1 MAIIQVLMMRNRRP
15 EDEDDVIGR
24 ISYYSEQLLER
35 LQKIN
40 KDYYVVEVDTDYIIH
55 FKSYVWEKEIEDIE
69 NQKEIRQRMLESV
82 EWEIEQMRIK
92 RKGYEDSNFMKKP
105 WDDLQKKRQE
115 LI

>member
-55 FKSYVWEKEIEDIE
+55 FKSYVWEKEIEESWVKIGKQLEIDVQIKELQKQIE
-69 NQKEIRQRMLESV
+69 E
-82 EWEIEQMRIK
+82 
-92 RKGYEDSNFMKKP
+92 
-105 WDDLQKKRQE
+105 LQKKKN